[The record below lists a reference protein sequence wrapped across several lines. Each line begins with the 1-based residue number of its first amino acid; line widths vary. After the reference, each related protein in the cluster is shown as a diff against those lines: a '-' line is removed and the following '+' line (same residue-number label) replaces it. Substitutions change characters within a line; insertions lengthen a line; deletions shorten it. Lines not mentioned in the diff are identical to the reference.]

1 MRVNHLP
8 RIRLAV
14 DIGGTFTDVVVFDES
29 SGAVWAAKI
38 STTPANFADGVLA
51 VIQAGKID
59 PADVIAFIHG
69 TTVVINAITQR
80 RGVKTALV
88 TTAGFRDVLE
98 IGRGNRPDMYNLKFH
113 KPKPFVP
120 RRLRFEV
127 RERVGADGS
136 VWTPLAT
143 EDLEA
148 IADSCQAEGVEAI
161 AVCFLHA
168 YAHPKHEEAA
178 AAFLRARLPDVLVTA
193 SSEITREWREF
204 ERSSTSALNAY
215 VQPILDGYLWD
226 LESRLRAEGL
236 TAPVFAMLSNGGTA
250 TFEAARKTPI
260 ALVESGPVAGVTGA
274 VLIGH
279 VIDDANIIA
288 LDIGGTTAKC
298 SLIENG
304 EVKITTD
311 YRLEATPRS
320 SGYPVRVPV
329 VDIFEIGAG
338 GGSIAW
344 FDDGGAL
351 RVGPLS
357 AGADPG
363 PAAYGKGGT
372 QPTVT
377 DAMLIAGVLDPA
389 TFLGGQLPIDIT
401 LARQSYQPI
410 ADRLGI
416 TVDEAAAGVIRVAD
430 EQTIDALKL
439 ISVRRGYDPR
449 DFT

>member
-1 MRVNHLP
+1 MWC
-8 RIRLAV
+8 
-14 DIGGTFTDVVVFDES
+14 VFDEA
-29 SGAVWAAKI
+29 SGAVWAAKV
-38 STTPANFADGVLA
+38 STTPDNFADGVLA
-51 VIQAGKID
+51 AIHAGQID
-59 PADVIAFIHG
+59 PAAVVAFVHG

-148 IADSCQAEGVEAI
+148 IVDSCQAEGVEAI
-161 AVCFLHA
+161 AICFLHA
-168 YAHPKHEEAA
+168 YAHPQHEEIA
-178 AAFLRARLPDVLVTA
+178 AAFLRARLPGVLVTA

-215 VQPILDGYLWD
+215 VQPILDGYLSD
-226 LESRLRAEGL
+226 LENRLRAEGL

-274 VLIGH
+274 VLIGR
-279 VIDDANIIA
+279 VIDDPNIIA

-311 YRLEATPRS
+311 YRLEASPRS
-320 SGYPVRVPV
+320 SGYPVKVPV
-329 VDIFEIGAG
+329 VDIVEIGAG

-344 FDDGGAL
+344 FDGGGAL
-351 RVGPLS
+351 RVGPVS

-363 PAAYGKGGT
+363 PACYGRGGT
-372 QPTVT
+372 EADHHRRSVDRRHSRSELLPRRPPPSRRRSRPRSLRT
-377 DAMLIAGVLDPA
+377 D
-389 TFLGGQLPIDIT
+389 
-401 LARQSYQPI
+401 R
-410 ADRLGI
+410 
-416 TVDEAAAGVIRVAD
+416 AAAGGFY
-430 EQTIDALKL
+430 
-439 ISVRRGYDPR
+439 RRGCRGRDPGGGR
-449 DFT
+449 ADDRRPQAHLGPPRLRPAGLHAGRLRWWRTDTRRRPAR